1 MIPVFIL
8 VFGMLLCMGVPIAF
22 TLGITA
28 MVMLA
33 FYSVTPLFVV
43 PEVMYNALDTFP
55 LVAIPFFVTA
65 AQFMVR
71 GGTSRYLVEAANAY
85 VGHLRGGLAIV
96 AVVSCMFFAAI
107 CGSSVA
113 SALAIGV
120 IIISSMIDFGYTRSF
135 AAGVVA
141 ASGTMGIMIPPSV
154 ALILYGIIAE
164 ESIPRLFLAGVTPG
178 LLEGAL
184 YIVWIAYYSR
194 RKGYGGGPRS
204 TLPEALRAT
213 GKAIPALC
221 LPFIILGGI
230 YGGFVT
236 VSEAA
241 ALAAIVSIFVSV
253 FVYRGVK
260 FPQIIPISAEAMRSA
275 GMIMFIISTAIVF
288 GNWLTE
294 SGIPQAIAGLMT
306 EAKLSPYIFLFIVNL
321 ILLFMGMFLEVAST
335 MLITL
340 PILMPLVRVLGIDP
354 IHFGIVMTTNMELAL
369 ITPPVGLNLYVICG
383 VSKASLWEAIQGA
396 FPFVCLGFV
405 ELAIVTYWPDFC
417 LFLPRLLM
425 GTY

>member
-1 MIPVFIL
+1 MIQVFAL
-8 VFGMLLCMGVPIAF
+8 VFGILLCMGVPIAF

-28 MVMLA
+28 MVMIA
-33 FYSVTPLFVV
+33 FYSFTPLVV
-43 PEVMYNALDTFP
+43 LPEVMYNALDTFP
-55 LVAIPFFVTA
+55 LMAIPFFVTA

-71 GGTSRYLVEAANAY
+71 GGTSRYLIEAANCY
-85 VGHLRGGLAIV
+85 VGHMRGGLAIV
-96 AVVSCMFFAAI
+96 AVVTCMFFAAI

-120 IIISSMIDFGYTRSF
+120 VVIPAMVRFGYTRSF
-135 AAGVVA
+135 ASGVVA

-184 YIVWIAYYSR
+184 YIAWIAWYSR
-194 RKGYGGGPRS
+194 RKGFGGGPRS
-204 TLPEALRAT
+204 TWTETLRAT
-213 GKAIPALC
+213 GKATPALC
-221 LPFIILGGI
+221 LPFIVLGGI

-241 ALAAIVSIFVSV
+241 ALAAVVSILVSV

-260 FPQIIPISAEAMRSA
+260 FQDIFPISAEAMRSA

-294 SGIPQAIAGLMT
+294 SGVPARVVTLITDL
-306 EAKLSPYIFLFIVNL
+306 KLSPYLFLLLINIF
-321 ILLFMGMFLEVAST
+321 LLFMGMFLEVASI

-340 PILMPLVRVLGIDP
+340 PILLPVVAVVGIDP

-369 ITPPVGLNLYVICG
+369 ETPPVGLNLYVISG
-383 VSKASLWEAIQGA
+383 VAKAPIWETIKGT
-396 FPFVCLGFV
+396 FPFTCLGFIQ
-405 ELAIVTYWPDFC
+405 LAVVTYWPDFC
-417 LFLPRLLM
+417 LFLPRLLL
-425 GTY
+425 GP

>member
-1 MIPVFIL
+1 MIPVFII
-8 VFGMLLCMGVPIAF
+8 VFGLLLSLGVPVAF
-22 TLGITA
+22 SLGTTA
-28 MVMLA
+28 MVMIAL
-33 FYSVTPLFVV
+33 YSVTPLMML

-55 LVAIPFFVTA
+55 LIAIPFFVTA

-71 GGTSRYLVEAANAY
+71 GGTSRYLIEAANCY

-113 SALAIGV
+113 SALAVG
-120 IIISSMIDFGYTRSF
+120 IIVISSMINFGYTRSF
-135 AAGVVA
+135 ASGVVA

-178 LLEGAL
+178 LLEGVL
-184 YIVWIAYYSR
+184 YVSWIAYYSR
-194 RKGYGGGPRS
+194 RKGYGGGVRA
-204 TLPEALRAT
+204 TLPETLHAT
-213 GKAIPALC
+213 GKAMPALC
-221 LPFIILGGI
+221 LPFIVLGGI

-241 ALAAIVSIFVSV
+241 ALAAVASVFISV
-253 FVYRGVK
+253 FVYRGVR
-260 FPQIIPISAEAMRSA
+260 FQQIIPISAEAMKSA

-294 SGIPQAIAGLMT
+294 SGLPARIADLIT
-306 EAKLSPYIFLFIVNL
+306 RAQLSPYIFLLFVNL
-321 ILLFMGMFLEVAST
+321 LLLFMGMFLEVAST
-335 MLITL
+335 MLISL
-340 PILMPLVRVLGIDP
+340 PILLPLVRVMGIDLV
-354 IHFGIVMTTNMELAL
+354 HFGIIMTTNMELAL
-369 ITPPVGLNLYVICG
+369 ITPPVGLNLYVISG
-383 VSKASLWEAIQGA
+383 VSGASLWESIKGV

-425 GTY
+425 HP

>member
-1 MIPVFIL
+1 MIQVFAL
-8 VFGMLLCMGVPIAF
+8 VFGILLCMGVPIAF
-22 TLGITA
+22 TLGVTA
-28 MVMLA
+28 MVMIA
-33 FYSVTPLFVV
+33 FYSFTPLVMV

-55 LVAIPFFVTA
+55 LMAIPFFVTA

-71 GGTSRYLVEAANAY
+71 GGTSRYLIELANCY

-96 AVVSCMFFAAI
+96 AVVTCMFFAAI

-120 IIISSMIDFGYTRSF
+120 VIIPAMVQFGYTRSF

-178 LLEGAL
+178 LLEAAL
-184 YIVWIAYYSR
+184 YIAWIAWYSR
-194 RKGYGGGPRS
+194 RKGFGGGPRS
-204 TLPEALRAT
+204 TWGETLRAT
-213 GKAIPALC
+213 GKAVPALC
-221 LPFIILGGI
+221 LPFIVLGGI

-241 ALAAIVSIFVSV
+241 ALAAVVSILVSV

-260 FPQIIPISAEAMRSA
+260 FQDIVPISAEAMRSA

-294 SGIPQAIAGLMT
+294 SGMPARVVNLITDL
-306 EAKLSPYIFLFIVNL
+306 KLSPYLFLLFIN
-321 ILLFMGMFLEVAST
+321 IFLLFMGMFLEVASI

-340 PILMPLVRVLGIDP
+340 PILLPVVAVVGIDP

-369 ITPPVGLNLYVICG
+369 ETPPVGLNLYVISG
-383 VSKASLWEAIQGA
+383 VAKSPIWETIKGT
-396 FPFVCLGFV
+396 FPFTCLGFIQ
-405 ELAIVTYWPDFC
+405 LAVVTYWPEFC
-417 LFLPRLLM
+417 LFLPRLLL
-425 GTY
+425 GP